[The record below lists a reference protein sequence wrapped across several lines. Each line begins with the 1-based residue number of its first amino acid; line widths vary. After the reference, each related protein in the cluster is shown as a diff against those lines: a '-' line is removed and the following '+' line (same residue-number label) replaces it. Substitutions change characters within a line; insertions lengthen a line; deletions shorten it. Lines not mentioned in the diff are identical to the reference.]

1 LIYRKLRDKYGFIM
15 KITIVFLFL
24 FPTLSFSQIS
34 DSDITPKEIPKFQIQ
49 SEEIFYQS
57 IFEIEDK
64 KSKLHSIGL
73 KAISELYRS
82 SKSAIDLNDLENGV
96 LIVKAN
102 LPLVLDGY
110 FVPLGSYKP
119 IQIIYTLEH
128 VLILESKDQK
138 VRVTLDRFK
147 FISGV
152 SSDGEVLTFNPPNN
166 LDQEYLN
173 FYQKSLESRNLKKRE
188 LANLYNKSLVLNELN
203 NISLNLMDQLKQI
216 YFSELNDDW

>member
-1 LIYRKLRDKYGFIM
+1 MIYRKLRDKYGFIM

>member
-1 LIYRKLRDKYGFIM
+1 M
-15 KITIVFLFL
+15 KIIIVFLFL
-24 FPTLSFSQIS
+24 FPTFSFGQIS
-34 DSDITPKEIPKFQIQ
+34 DSDITPKEIPKFEIQ
-49 SEEIFYQS
+49 LKEIFYQS

-102 LPLVLDGY
+102 LPLILDGY

-152 SSDGEVLTFNPPNN
+152 SSDGEVLTFNPPSN

-173 FYQKSLESRNLKKRE
+173 VYQKELESRNLKKRE

-203 NISLNLMDQLKQI
+203 NISLNLMDQLEEI

>member
-1 LIYRKLRDKYGFIM
+1 M

>member
-24 FPTLSFSQIS
+24 FPTFSFSQIS

>member
-1 LIYRKLRDKYGFIM
+1 M

-24 FPTLSFSQIS
+24 FPTFSFSQIS

>member
-1 LIYRKLRDKYGFIM
+1 MIYRKLRDKYGFIM

-24 FPTLSFSQIS
+24 FPTFSFSQIS